1 MIINIERC
9 SGCGI
14 CAEVCP
20 LNAISIQKKKA
31 VISEFCSLCGAC
43 AKVCP
48 RNAISRPQER
58 IPNRVICQACPV
70 QCEISEGYTGAC
82 RRYMNVKGKLIRTRK
97 LLVPKPVDLEALRRK
112 LIISHPLVTGI
123 GAGTKKGLL
132 AGFLPA
138 PYIVYDRVG
147 DIDIVTCAT
156 EAPLSYS
163 GLIVKIDTDFYIGE
177 EGAKVLRGGTHV
189 GYVAMEQYGSKILSI
204 GGVNLLTGKTGVI
217 VAKTIAEIVNGEIVE
232 LKVKGGARLK
242 IQIGEPPIINDKV
255 SEIVKGGCGSSAVGL
270 FGEVFKE
277 AADEV
282 IVLDSHITGLASEH
296 LAGEIAGMR
305 YSGVRL
311 VGIRST
317 RGRYFM
323 KPGTGWGGTN
333 IMDPINAIAY
343 IDMKIARPG
352 MKVLITES
360 TGQRA
365 KMFEVTREGK
375 LKEIELTPKAK
386 EAVKLIADNC
396 EPSRVSAVYVGGAGG
411 EVRGGVTKYPIK
423 LTKAVKEGLACLTV
437 GGAPTFILPGSGLTF
452 MVDVEKV
459 LDKAFTWVPTP
470 AIVAPLEFTMERDV
484 FEAIG
489 GHVKN
494 LRRKSDVLRLDE
506 VEFR

>member
-1 MIINIERC
+1 M
-9 SGCGI
+9 
-14 CAEVCP
+14 
-20 LNAISIQKKKA
+20 
-31 VISEFCSLCGAC
+31 
-43 AKVCP
+43 
-48 RNAISRPQER
+48 
-58 IPNRVICQACPV
+58 CQACPV
-70 QCEISEGYTGAC
+70 QCEIPEGYTGAC
-82 RRYMNVKGKLIRTRK
+82 RRYVNVEGKLIRRRK
-97 LLVPKPVDLEALRRK
+97 LLVPKPVDLEAARRR

-123 GAGTKKGLL
+123 GAGTKKGRL

-138 PYIVYDRVG
+138 PYIVRDRVE

-163 GLIVKIDTDFYIGE
+163 GLVVKIDTDLYIGE
-177 EGAKVLRGGTHV
+177 EGAKVLRGGAHV
-189 GYVAMEQYGSKILSI
+189 GYVAMEQYGAKILSI
-204 GGVNLLTGKTGVI
+204 GGVNLLTGKTGI
-217 VAKTIAEIVNGEIVE
+217 ITAKTIAEIVSGEMVE
-232 LKVKGGARLK
+232 LKVKEGRRLK
-242 IQIGEPPIINDKV
+242 IQIREPPVIDGKV
-255 SEIVKGGCGSSAVGL
+255 SRVMKGGCGSSAVGL
-270 FGEVFKE
+270 FGDVFKE

-282 IVLDSHITGLASEH
+282 IILDSHISGLASEH

-311 VGIRST
+311 VGTRST

-333 IMDPINAIAY
+333 IMDPTNAIAH
-343 IDMKIARPG
+343 IDMRIARPG
-352 MKVLITES
+352 MKLLVTES

-396 EPSRVSAVYVGGAGG
+396 EPSRVSALLVGGAGG
-411 EVRGGVTKYPIK
+411 EVRGGVTKYPIR
-423 LTKAVKEGLACLTV
+423 LTKAVKKGLACLTV

-452 MVDVEKV
+452 LVDVEKV

-470 AIVAPLEFTMERDV
+470 AIVAPLEFTMEREV

-489 GHVKN
+489 GHVKS